1 MIIFCLHH
9 QLLQHDIKT
18 ELKPHKRN
26 CILKYIFHFQNINSI
41 SKLVCN
47 AEIGKGDWCKQKSVY
62 VKKSSLIARAEIIMF
77 ARIYA

>member
-18 ELKPHKRN
+18 DLKPHKLN

-41 SKLVCN
+41 SKLVSN
-47 AEIGKGDWCKQKSVY
+47 AEIGKGD
-62 VKKSSLIARAEIIMF
+62 
-77 ARIYA
+77 